1 MRSVIDGQVVSMEV
15 DEPKGEGAQ
24 LASSLRFVR
33 RRLGVILGSCLIT
46 IALAGLV
53 AYSLTPQYTARASL
67 MIDARQIHVTDVQ
80 SVLSGLTAENA
91 VLRSELDVLNS
102 PELMRNV
109 ADYLDLYSDPYFNPP
124 PKPSRWAQWRDQGRA
139 LLASLLPAEMLPS
152 WATEKEVP
160 EEPGPLDEEAQERQ
174 VVEHLLSNFSTDN
187 DGPSY
192 TIKVCFT
199 ASDPEVAAE
208 IVNAIVDQ
216 YLYDQLQAKREATR
230 AANDWLVERLNELSE
245 EVRNAELAV
254 RRYREEHGLIESRG
268 ETVSEQQLAEINAR
282 LVEAQV
288 ERSQAEARLKAA
300 RSGNPDG
307 LRDVEGATI
316 LWQLRS
322 EEAALRRREAEQ
334 SSRYGPQHPEM
345 LRLRAER
352 ADVQAKLREETNR
365 VIESLAV
372 AVQEAI
378 AKEEALARALQER
391 RQTTGTNQLAEV
403 ELNELIRQAE
413 SVSAL
418 YANFLRRY
426 RETSEQEG
434 LLRADARVVSEAQ
447 VPSKPSFPRPVLMMG
462 AGGVLGLLFGLLIAA
477 ILELVD
483 RGYRLSSQVER
494 DTGVAVLGVGP
505 LLRNRLEPS
514 TYALCKPY
522 SVFSEGV
529 QSLRMT
535 LQFGNTGE
543 PHRIIM
549 ITSSVPSEGK
559 TSLCMTLG
567 RMAARSGARTLV
579 VEADMRRPRMSHRL
593 KLRPKGYLV
602 DVLDGTYRLEDAV
615 VEDRFSGMHILASRH
630 GVSSPL
636 ERLASRRMAAF
647 LESVRHRYD
656 LVIVDTP
663 PIMAV
668 ADAGPL
674 AKVADAVLFVVRW
687 GHTPRE
693 TVKAALRK
701 LAIVDVKVT
710 GIVLSQVDLK
720 RQATY
725 GYGDYGYHYD
735 KYKSYYAD

>member
-1 MRSVIDGQVVSMEV
+1 MRPVIDGQAVSVNME
-15 DEPKGEGAQ
+15 EAKGEGAQ
-24 LASSLRFVR
+24 LASSLRFLR
-33 RRLGVILGSCLIT
+33 RRLGIILGSCFVAIG
-46 IALAGLV
+46 LAGLV
-53 AYSLTPQYTARASL
+53 AYSLTPQYTARAYL
-67 MIDARQIHVTDVQ
+67 MIDARQVHVTDVQ

-102 PELMRNV
+102 PDLMENV
-109 ADYLDLYSDPYFNPP
+109 ARYLDLFSDPYFNPP
-124 PKPSRWAQWRDQGRA
+124 PEPERWARWRDEGRKV
-139 LLASLLPAEMLPS
+139 LASFLPAEMLPAWLVES
-152 WATEKEVP
+152 EVP
-160 EEPGPLDEEAQERQ
+160 EELPALDEEAQRRQ
-174 VVEHLLSNFSTDN
+174 VVDHLLSQVQTDN
-187 DGPSY
+187 DGRSY
-192 TIKVCFT
+192 TIRVGFT
-199 ASDPEVAAE
+199 AADPEVAAE

-216 YLYDQLQAKREATR
+216 YLYDQLEAKQDATR
-230 AANDWLVERLNELSE
+230 AANNWLVERLNELSV
-245 EVRNAELAV
+245 EVRDAELAV
-254 RRYREEHGLIESRG
+254 RQYREEHGLIESRG

-288 ERSQAEARLKAA
+288 ERSQAEARLQAA
-300 RSGNPDG
+300 RDGNPDG

-322 EEAALRRREAEQ
+322 EEAALRRRDAEL

-352 ADVQAKLREETNR
+352 ADVQAKLREETSR
-365 VIESLAV
+365 VIASLAV
-372 AVQEAI
+372 AVQEAV
-378 AKEEALARALQER
+378 AKEEALALALNAH
-391 RQTTGTNQLAEV
+391 RQTAGTNQFAEV
-403 ELNELIRQAE
+403 ELNELIRQAD
-413 SVSAL
+413 SLSAL

-434 LLRADARVVSEAQ
+434 LMRADARIVAAAQ
-447 VPSKPSFPRPVLMMG
+447 APSTPSFPRPVLMMG

-477 ILELVD
+477 VMELID
-483 RGYRLSSQVER
+483 RGYRLSSQVEQ

-505 LLRNRLEPS
+505 LLKNRLEPS

-522 SVFSEGV
+522 SAFSEGV

-535 LQFGNTGE
+535 LQFGNTGD

-567 RMAARSGARTLV
+567 RMAARSGARTLL

-593 KLRPKGYLV
+593 NLRPKGYLV
-602 DVLDGTYRLEDAV
+602 DVLDGTYRLEDVV

-674 AKVADAVLFVVRW
+674 AKIADAVLFVVRW

-693 TVKAALRK
+693 TVKAALRR
-701 LAIVDVKVT
+701 LAIVDVNVT
-710 GIVLSQVDLK
+710 GIVLSQVDLC

>member
-53 AYSLTPQYTARASL
+53 AYSLTPQYTARAIL

-187 DGPSY
+187 DGRSY
-192 TIKVCFT
+192 TIKVSFT

-288 ERSQAEARLKAA
+288 ERSQAEARLSAA
-300 RSGNPDG
+300 RNGNPEG

-316 LWQLRS
+316 LSSLRA
-322 EEAALRRREAEQ
+322 EETILRRREAEMA
-334 SSRYGPQHPEM
+334 SRYGPQHPEM
-345 LRLRAER
+345 LQLRAER
-352 ADVQAKLREETNR
+352 NEIQAKLREETGR
-365 VIESLAV
+365 IIQSLSV
-372 AVQEAI
+372 AVQEAV
-378 AKEEALARALQER
+378 AKEEALVEALNGLR
-391 RQTTGTNQLAEV
+391 RSTSTNQRAEV

-413 SVSAL
+413 SVGAL

-434 LLRADARVVSEAQ
+434 LLRADARVVSTAEAPNT
-447 VPSKPSFPRPVLMMG
+447 PSCPRPALMMG
-462 AGGVLGLLFGLLIAA
+462 AGGVMGLLLGLLLAA
-477 ILELVD
+477 VLELVD
-483 RGYRLSSQVER
+483 RGYRLSGQVER
-494 DTGVAVLGVGP
+494 ETGVAVLGVEP
-505 LLRNRLEPS
+505 LLRTRLEPS
-514 TYALCKPY
+514 TYALCKPF
-522 SVFSEGV
+522 SAFSEGV
-529 QSLRMT
+529 QGLRMT
-535 LQFGNTGE
+535 LQFGNAGD

-567 RMAARSGARTLV
+567 RMAAKSGARTLL
-579 VEADMRRPRMSHRL
+579 VEADMRRPRMAQRL
-593 KLRPKGYLV
+593 KLRFKGYLTDRSEEHTSELQSRPHLV
-602 DVLDGTYRLEDAV
+602 CRL
-615 VEDRFSGMHILASRH
+615 L
-630 GVSSPL
+630 L
-636 ERLASRRMAAF
+636 E
-647 LESVRHRYD
+647 
-656 LVIVDTP
+656 
-663 PIMAV
+663 
-668 ADAGPL
+668 
-674 AKVADAVLFVVRW
+674 K
-687 GHTPRE
+687 
-693 TVKAALRK
+693 
-701 LAIVDVKVT
+701 
-710 GIVLSQVDLK
+710 
-720 RQATY
+720 
-725 GYGDYGYHYD
+725 
-735 KYKSYYAD
+735 